1 MNAIF
6 KNEMVDMFLKTA
18 KMQIFPTAFYIDLW
32 RIFNWFCLMWHAYL
46 ISYDLNS
53 SIGKVDLIFTGSI
66 IVFSVFSVREYG
78 SVGGIVHGIF
88 EIVYWRCDGFCGIG
102 CGSWVVRK
110 GWGCGNGKKKGKKE
124 DLKGFW
130 KFGRILKFW

>member
-1 MNAIF
+1 
-6 KNEMVDMFLKTA
+6 MVWNIRNNISLV
-18 KMQIFPTAFYIDLW
+18 FYIGYVP
-32 RIFNWFCLMWHAYL
+32 IFIGMV
-46 ISYDLNS
+46 SYDLNT

-78 SVGGIVHGIF
+78 SVWAIVHGIF

-110 GWGCGNGKKKGKKE
+110 G
-124 DLKGFW
+124 
-130 KFGRILKFW
+130 